1 MNDRDY
7 MKKLIQL
14 IESAENVI
22 ETPEPVYP
30 WKKLF
35 EYNLQATLKNFAPR
49 MIASGIYGV
58 LSSMSKK
65 GAFSEKPG
73 AQVSQ
78 LQNTPGY
85 LGKLNGY
92 KLIAHKLIQ
101 AEVHKKF
108 AEHQQ
113 SGKVKQF
120 IDSDSIA
127 QVDRA
132 VDAYKGGHDEIDLE
146 LNHPFRSMG
155 DYGDPNPDDKENAPW
170 PGPDGETGGYPP
182 GPRQVRRQGF
192 SLGKKGSIEKHTYNA
207 RQTGRDT
214 IPGDTGYLDLQPLGT
229 FSNAGL
235 GRATPLH
242 VWAGGSSGD
251 GQRDL
256 VGYRS
261 KGSNFEINPLFNE
274 IMNDPAFQNKFAT
287 TFLKLIE
294 SFDPTPQKRYTLP
307 ILKFF
312 LKQEFY
318 MNVGVGDS
326 AKSQPGL
333 AGRPGTVTTFPKI
346 EDMRSTHFEDL
357 AWFDQNKQRIP
368 ADKRDINQYESINEF
383 HYYIESFRD
392 KVDYQDK
399 ENPKIEK
406 DKGDSDKI
414 YTSESADVYWI
425 KDREASCHIGQGTR
439 WCTAAEK
446 STNYFA
452 EYNAKGPLLIV
463 NFKKPTLVTTN
474 PDVWAGTMNPKDIG
488 NVTEHLQ
495 SVNRIQMNLTYGA
508 GKGASMQD
516 HGDAYNDV
524 DYWDLFADYSWE
536 ELLRKI
542 PYGMPDG
549 APAEPLENTRFLSQ
563 FIEMAN
569 AKDIPVYP
577 IVANPMLTKAGI
589 DLKDQPFS
597 TMWLDPKFHSAIEK
611 TLTAWQEINQHPM
624 LTTQFD
630 SLEDQQLAM
639 AEYEQEFDPEFAD
652 GEYEDDE
659 DWVERWWEDDD
670 EEYDGQD

>member
-58 LSSMSKK
+58 LSDMSQK

-101 AEVHKKF
+101 AEVHNKF

-132 VDAYKGGHDEIDLE
+132 VDAYKGGEDDIDLD

-155 DYGDPNPDDKENAPW
+155 TYGNPNPDNRDDAPW
-170 PGPDGETGGYPP
+170 PGPGGETGGYPP
-182 GPRQVRRQGF
+182 GPPKVRRRGF
-192 SLGKKGSIEKHTYNA
+192 SLNKRGSIEKHTYNA

-242 VWAGGSSGD
+242 VWAGGTSGD

-261 KGSNFEINPLFNE
+261 GGSNFEINPLFNE

-287 TFLKLIE
+287 TFLRLIE

-307 ILKFF
+307 LLKFF

-333 AGRPGTVTTFPKI
+333 AGRPGTITTFPAI

-357 AWFDQNKQRIP
+357 AWFDQNKQRVP
-368 ADKRDINQYESINEF
+368 ADKRDINQYKSINDF
-383 HYYIESFRD
+383 HHYIENLRD
-392 KVDYQDK
+392 KVDFQDK
-399 ENPKIEK
+399 ENPKL
-406 DKGDSDKI
+406 DKLKGTYQKI
-414 YTSESADVYWI
+414 YSSEHGDMYWV
-425 KDREASCHIGQGTR
+425 KDEEASCYIGQGTR
-439 WCTAAEK
+439 WCTASTE
-446 STNYFA
+446 STNYFS
-452 EYNAKGPLLIV
+452 EYNAKGPLLII
-463 NFKKPTLVTTN
+463 NFKKPTLVATN
-474 PDVWAGTMNPKDIG
+474 QQAWQGVDDLGDLTGSTQK
-488 NVTEHLQ
+488 
-495 SVNRIQMNLTYGA
+495 VNRVQMNLHYGA
-508 GKGASMQD
+508 GLGEIMQGITSQGVGFKPEEW
-516 HGDAYNDV
+516 GDR
-524 DYWDLFADYSWE
+524 LTK
-536 ELLRKI
+536 L
-542 PYGMPDG
+542 PYGTSIKG
-549 APAEPLENTRFLSQ
+549 VSQ
-563 FIEMAN
+563 FAKGDNKQNGGYSYYDKFMYMADT
-569 AKDIPVYP
+569 KDRQVWP
-577 IVANPMLTKAGI
+577 IIDNPALQQAGI
-589 DLKDQPFS
+589 DLSDQPL
-597 TMWLDPKFHSAIEK
+597 TLMWQDPKFQ
-611 TLTAWQEINQHPM
+611 TALKQVGPEWNKEMQHPYHGGE
-624 LTTQFD
+624 F
-630 SLEDQQLAM
+630 EDEYDRDDALARYR
-639 AEYEQEFDPEFAD
+639 EEHDVDDF
-652 GEYEDDE
+652 DDE
-659 DWVERWWEDDD
+659 D
-670 EEYDGQD
+670 

>member
-92 KLIAHKLIQ
+92 ELIAHKLIQ
-101 AEVHKKF
+101 AEVHNKF

-146 LNHPFRSMG
+146 PGAMPFRSAAEFG
-155 DYGDPNPDDKENAPW
+155 IPNPDRKDDAPW

-182 GPRQVRRQGF
+182 GPPRLRRRGF
-192 SLGKKGSIEKHTYNA
+192 SLDKKGDIEKHTYNA

-229 FSNAGL
+229 FANAGL

-256 VGYRS
+256 VGHRS
-261 KGSNFEINPLFNE
+261 GGSNFEINPLFNE

-287 TFLKLIE
+287 TFLRLIE

-307 ILKFF
+307 LLKFF

-318 MNVGVGDS
+318 INVGVGDS

-333 AGRPGTVTTFPKI
+333 AGRPGRITTFPAI

-357 AWFDQNKQRIP
+357 AWFDQNKQRMP

-383 HYYIESFRD
+383 HQYIESYRD
-392 KVDYQDK
+392 KVDFQDK
-399 ENPKIEK
+399 ENPKLDKLKGTYEK
-406 DKGDSDKI
+406 LYSSEHGDM
-414 YTSESADVYWI
+414 YWV
-425 KDREASCHIGQGTR
+425 KDEEASCYIGQGTR
-439 WCTAAEK
+439 WCTASTE
-446 STNYFA
+446 STNYFS
-452 EYNAKGPLLIV
+452 EYNAKGPLLII
-463 NFKKPTLVTTN
+463 NFKKPTLVATTQEAWQGV
-474 PDVWAGTMNPKDIG
+474 DDLGDLAGSTQK
-488 NVTEHLQ
+488 
-495 SVNRIQMNLTYGA
+495 VNRVQMNLHYGSGLGEIMQGIETQGVGFKPDEWA
-508 GKGASMQD
+508 DRLAKLPYGTSIKGVSQFAKGANKENGGYSYYDKFM
-516 HGDAYNDV
+516 YM
-524 DYWDLFADYSWE
+524 AD
-536 ELLRKI
+536 
-542 PYGMPDG
+542 
-549 APAEPLENTRFLSQ
+549 
-563 FIEMAN
+563 
-569 AKDIPVYP
+569 AKDRQVWP
-577 IVANPMLTKAGI
+577 IISNPTLQQAGV
-589 DLKDQPFS
+589 DLSDQPL
-597 TMWLDPKFHSAIEK
+597 TLMWQDPKFQSALK
-611 TLTAWQEINQHPM
+611 KVGPAWNKEMQHPLHGGEFEDEYDM
-624 LTTQFD
+624 EDAMQSYHAQHRVEDGVFD
-630 SLEDQQLAM
+630 D
-639 AEYEQEFDPEFAD
+639 D
-652 GEYEDDE
+652 EYEDE
-659 DWVERWWEDDD
+659 
-670 EEYDGQD
+670 

>member
-58 LSSMSKK
+58 LSDMSQK

-101 AEVHKKF
+101 AEVHNKF

-132 VDAYKGGHDEIDLE
+132 VDAYKGGEDDIDLD

-155 DYGDPNPDDKENAPW
+155 TYGNPNPDNRDDAPW
-170 PGPDGETGGYPP
+170 PGPGGETGGYPP
-182 GPRQVRRQGF
+182 GPPKVRRRGF
-192 SLGKKGSIEKHTYNA
+192 SLNKKGSIEKHTYNA

-242 VWAGGSSGD
+242 VWAGGTSGD

-261 KGSNFEINPLFNE
+261 GGSNFEINPLFNE

-287 TFLKLIE
+287 TFLRLIE

-307 ILKFF
+307 LLKFF

-333 AGRPGTVTTFPKI
+333 AGRPGTITTFPAI

-357 AWFDQNKQRIP
+357 AWFDQNKQRVP
-368 ADKRDINQYESINEF
+368 ADKRDINQYKSINDF
-383 HYYIESFRD
+383 HHYIENLRD
-392 KVDYQDK
+392 KVDFQDK
-399 ENPKIEK
+399 ENPKL
-406 DKGDSDKI
+406 DKLKGTYQKI
-414 YTSESADVYWI
+414 YSSEHGDMYWV
-425 KDREASCHIGQGTR
+425 KDEEASCYIGQGTR
-439 WCTAAEK
+439 WCTASTE
-446 STNYFA
+446 STNYFS
-452 EYNAKGPLLIV
+452 EYNAKGPLLII
-463 NFKKPTLVTTN
+463 NFKKPTLVATN
-474 PDVWAGTMNPKDIG
+474 QQAWQGVDDLGDLTGSTQK
-488 NVTEHLQ
+488 
-495 SVNRIQMNLTYGA
+495 VNRVQMNLHYGA
-508 GKGASMQD
+508 GLGEIMQGITSQGVGFKPEEW
-516 HGDAYNDV
+516 GDR
-524 DYWDLFADYSWE
+524 LTK
-536 ELLRKI
+536 L
-542 PYGMPDG
+542 PYGTSIKG
-549 APAEPLENTRFLSQ
+549 VSQ
-563 FIEMAN
+563 FAKGDNKQNGGYSYYDKFMYMADT
-569 AKDIPVYP
+569 KDRQVWP
-577 IVANPMLTKAGI
+577 IIDNPALQQAGI
-589 DLKDQPFS
+589 DLSDQPL
-597 TMWLDPKFHSAIEK
+597 TLMWQDPKFQ
-611 TLTAWQEINQHPM
+611 TALKQVGPEWNKEMQHPYHGGE
-624 LTTQFD
+624 F
-630 SLEDQQLAM
+630 EDEYDRDDALARYR
-639 AEYEQEFDPEFAD
+639 EEHDVDDF
-652 GEYEDDE
+652 DDE
-659 DWVERWWEDDD
+659 D
-670 EEYDGQD
+670 